1 MVSIETTRGA
11 GGELGARGLA
21 AIRGERL
28 VFQDLSFRAAPGD
41 LLVVTGPNGSGKST
55 LLRLLAGLLAPAR
68 GEVSYAGRV
77 VLGTGTRPDDA
88 YRSRLH
94 YLGHDN
100 ALKPALTV
108 IENLRFWAGF
118 YGGRTDRA
126 ALLDAL
132 RRFEVDR
139 LADLPVRVLSAGQR
153 RRVALSRLT
162 AVRRSLWILDE
173 PDAAL
178 DSYAGDLLAAVMVK
192 QFQDRQL
199 RVGED
204 VIAYLLARIERS
216 FAAVAAVVS
225 AIDAAA
231 LERGRAV
238 TVPLAREVIGNSEA

>member
-108 IENLRFWAGF
+108 IENLRFWAGV

-178 DSYAGDLLAAVMVK
+178 DSYAGDLLAAV
-192 QFQDRQL
+192 
-199 RVGED
+199 
-204 VIAYLLARIERS
+204 IASHRASGGLV
-216 FAAVAAVVS
+216 VAATHGSLAMGAQRELRLTAAGPRAPDSPPAWIEHSKAPVS
-225 AIDAAA
+225 
-231 LERGRAV
+231 
-238 TVPLAREVIGNSEA
+238 